1 MSQRILRVLDA
12 SALIAFFQAH
22 PKMTDLLD
30 DAESGRL
37 GLIVPV
43 AAMAVAQAEI
53 DHTSDGWSALLL
65 CPGVDTIGMGQQCA
79 IDVGAWP
86 GDLSTRHTVYEAHAL
101 NAVIVTRDPGL
112 YKGYE
117 VRLLVF

>member
-1 MSQRILRVLDA
+1 MLDA
-12 SALIAFFQAH
+12 SALVAFFQAH
-22 PKMTDLLD
+22 PKMLDLLD
-30 DAESGRL
+30 DAECGRL

-43 AAMAVAQAEI
+43 AALSAAQAEI
-53 DHTSDGWSALLL
+53 DHTVDEWTALLL
-65 CPGVDTIGMGQQCA
+65 CPGVDTAEMGQQCA
-79 IDVGAWP
+79 MDVGTWP
-86 GDLSTRHTVYEAHAL
+86 GDLSTRHTVYEAHTL